1 MKLNKKIAV
10 PFLSTVVGLSLIGGV
25 GGAVAW
31 YQYNSRVTAS
41 YIGTAVANSGILQI
55 GHDENDTIVWGRDY
69 VQGDET
75 LNTLAPVTFGQLG
88 QDLSLPG
95 PAYAYPEAGKGSYT
109 SWQQAVANEDYVQ
122 FNVYLKAQQADATA
136 TETGGYKQIVKDVYI
151 SDIVMRD
158 AIADVDKSVAPALRM
173 HIDVD
178 GGKKFL
184 LAPQAVTDLELSAK
198 LDLDRDGEIDKVG
211 GYAWNSGR
219 SADVTYGNAGDKQ
232 NAPAMS
238 SIVQARDEHG
248 EMPDP
253 SSPSDKLICRTKENG
268 AQKITITIW
277 LEGWHKLNNGTTESA
292 IWEVTRTKG
301 VKVHAGLTFDVG
313 KFR

>member
-41 YIGTAVANSGILQI
+41 YIGTSVANSGVLQI
-55 GHDENDTIVWGRDY
+55 GHMGASSIEWGRDY

-75 LNTLAPVTFGQLG
+75 LNKLTPVTFGALNN
-88 QDLSLPG
+88 DLSLPG

-109 SWQQAVANEDYVQ
+109 DWQTAEAGVDYVQ
-122 FNVYLKAQQADATA
+122 FDIYLRALQADATA
-136 TETGGYKQIVKDVYI
+136 TQTNGYKQVVKDVYI
-151 SDIVMRD
+151 SDIKMQD
-158 AIADVDKSVAPALRM
+158 AVANVDRSVAGALRM
-173 HIDVD
+173 HINVD

-184 LAPQAVTDLELSAK
+184 LAPAAVTNLALSGE
-198 LDLDRDGEIDKVG
+198 LDLDRDGESDQVG
-211 GYAWNSGR
+211 GYAWTQGR
-219 SADVTYGNAGDKQ
+219 TSTVTYGNAEDKQ
-232 NAPAMS
+232 NATAMA
-238 SIVQARDEHG
+238 SIVTARDEHG

-253 SSPSDKLICRTKENG
+253 ENPGQNLICRTKEVG
-268 AQKITITIW
+268 EQKITITIW
-277 LEGWHKLNNGTTESA
+277 LEGWHQFDTTA
-292 IWEVTRTKG
+292 TYPALWDVLKTAG
-301 VKVHAGLTFDVG
+301 VKVQAGLTFDVG